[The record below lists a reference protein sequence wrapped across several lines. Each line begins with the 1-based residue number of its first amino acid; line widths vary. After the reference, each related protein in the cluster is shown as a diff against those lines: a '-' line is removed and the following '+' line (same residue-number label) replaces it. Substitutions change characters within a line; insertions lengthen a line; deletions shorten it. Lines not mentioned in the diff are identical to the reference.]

1 MMNFDEILN
10 QWEKSCAKDA
20 GKKPGQGPGKK
31 ANAPSPEE
39 KRAQEEG
46 GSKSSGDAR
55 SAPGGRSVPGKS
67 MKPADRDPADYLN
80 HWLTM
85 HGVED
90 KDGHRDEEQDDRQR
104 RIEEAERVRRM
115 KPQAVL
121 DLHGQSAAEAES
133 SISRFL
139 FDASRKGLDKVLLI
153 HGKGLHS
160 AGEPVMEDAV
170 RKALEKN
177 SLAGSF
183 GFADR
188 NQGGRGATWVRL
200 KKKDYFSR

>member
-1 MMNFDEILN
+1 MNFDEILK
-10 QWEKSCAKDA
+10 QWEKSRMKDA
-20 GKKPGQGPGKK
+20 GKKPEQGPGKK

-39 KRAQEEG
+39 KRAQAEG
-46 GSKSSGDAR
+46 GSKTSGDAR
-55 SAPGGRSVPGKS
+55 TAPGGRGMPGEKLQ
-67 MKPADRDPADYLN
+67 AAERNPADYLN

-90 KDGHRDEEQDDRQR
+90 KDGHREEGDDNRQR
-104 RIEEAERVRRM
+104 RIDEAERVRRM

-121 DLHGQSAAEAES
+121 DLHGQTAAEAES

-160 AGEPVMEDAV
+160 TGEPVMEDTV

-200 KKKDYFSR
+200 KKRDYFSR

>member
-1 MMNFDEILN
+1 MNFDEILK
-10 QWEKSCAKDA
+10 QWEKSRSKEAE
-20 GKKPGQGPGKK
+20 KKPEQGPGKK
-31 ANAPSPEE
+31 ANAPTAEE
-39 KRAQEEG
+39 KRARAEGDSRNAGASRLSKSG
-46 GSKSSGDAR
+46 GSL
-55 SAPGGRSVPGKS
+55 PGNGA
-67 MKPADRDPADYLN
+67 KPAERNPADYLN

-90 KDGHRDEEQDDRQR
+90 KDTGREDGPDDRQR
-104 RIEEAERVRRM
+104 RIDEAERVRRM

-139 FDASRKGLDKVLLI
+139 FDSSRRGLDKVLLI

-160 AGEPVMEDAV
+160 AGDPVMEDVV
-170 RKALEKN
+170 RKALENN